1 MDMKSYIEH
10 RLSASS
16 VQVRLLCCDKV
27 IKTGTCNF
35 RCNKPWML
43 LLSANSPRE
52 LKTFTM
58 DKILQLPLT
67 IAHPEIKETYFFGW
81 CHISC
86 TRTFC

>member
-1 MDMKSYIEH
+1 MDMESYIEH

-16 VQVRLLCCDKV
+16 VQVHLLCCDKV
-27 IKTGTCNF
+27 IKKGTCNF

-52 LKTFTM
+52 LKSFTI

-67 IAHPEIKETYFFGW
+67 IAV
-81 CHISC
+81 S
-86 TRTFC
+86 